1 MKWMRAAVA
10 GLLLFV
16 GAGSSYAQQSPV
28 AQLPWQVG
36 PTKAQVG
43 SHATL
48 DVPEGYAFLG
58 NEGTQRLN
66 ELMHNPPDA
75 TDTYTLAPKDLHWV
89 AMFSYEDIGYVKDN
103 DTLDADAILDSVRQG
118 TEAANKERKDRGWG
132 ELHVTGWSFKPKYDP
147 QIKSLAWAI
156 LARSSDSSSEIV
168 NYNTRLLGRLGVM
181 DVVVVTEP
189 AQLATAVGEFK
200 TTLGGFNFV
209 PGEAYGEYRSGDRV
223 AEYGLAA
230 LITGGAAAV
239 AAKKGLF
246 TIIGGFL
253 AAAWKFV
260 LAGCVALG
268 TWFKSLFKRKQRA

>member
-16 GAGSSYAQQSPV
+16 GAASCYGQQSPID
-28 AQLPWQVG
+28 QLPWEEG
-36 PTKAQVG
+36 PTKVKVG

-58 NEGTQRLN
+58 AKGTATLN
-66 ELMHNPPDA
+66 ELMHNPPDDS
-75 TDTYTLAPKDLHWV
+75 DTYTLAPRDLHWV

-103 DTLDADAILDSVRQG
+103 DDLDADAILDSVRQG
-118 TEAANKERKDRGWG
+118 TEAANRERKERGWG
-132 ELHVTGWSFKPKYDP
+132 ELHVTGWSFRPKYDP

-156 LARSSDSSSEIV
+156 LAKSAETGNEIV

-181 DVVVVTEP
+181 DVVVVTG
-189 AQLATAVGEFK
+189 ADRLAGAVGEFK
-200 TTLGGFNFV
+200 DTLAGFSFV
-209 PGEAYGEYRSGDRV
+209 SGETYAEYRSGDHV

-260 LAGCVALG
+260 VAAFLG
-268 TWFKSLFKRKQRA
+268 LGAWLKNLFKGRRRA